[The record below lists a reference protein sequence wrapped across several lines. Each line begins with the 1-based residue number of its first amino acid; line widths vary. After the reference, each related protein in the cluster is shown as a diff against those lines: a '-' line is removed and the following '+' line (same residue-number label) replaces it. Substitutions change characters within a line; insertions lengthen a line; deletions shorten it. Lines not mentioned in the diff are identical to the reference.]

1 MKRTWQMIG
10 VVAVLAILFLI
21 GVAAAKQKYGTPNSV
36 IHVVVVRWKPEAS
49 DVDKQ
54 RAIDGVKIMA
64 ASIPGI
70 KNIWLKADR
79 VQPRE
84 FNTAFAI
91 EFESRAAADGYGEH
105 PAHKDWEKIY
115 LPIRAESRSLQITNP

>member
-1 MKRTWQMIG
+1 MKRTLVAL
-10 VVAVLAILFLI
+10 VVVFSLALAFFAGIAV
-21 GVAAAKQKYGTPNSV
+21 GQQRYGTPKSV
-36 IHVVVVRWKPEAS
+36 MHVVVVKWKPEAT
-49 DVDKQ
+49 DAEKQ
-54 RAIDGVKIMA
+54 RALDGVKTMA
-64 ASIPGI
+64 AAIPGI

-91 EFESRAAADGYGEH
+91 EFESRADADAYVEH

>member
-1 MKRTWQMIG
+1 MRRLLSRLFVAMG
-10 VVAVLAILFLI
+10 LAVVFLAGVAV
-21 GVAAAKQKYGTPNSV
+21 GQQYGTPKSV
-36 IHVVVVRWKPEAS
+36 IHVVIVKWKPEAS
-49 DVDKQ
+49 DADKQ
-54 RAIDGVKIMA
+54 RAIDGVKMMA

-91 EFESRAAADGYGEH
+91 EFESRAAADAYVEH
-105 PAHKDWEKIY
+105 PAHKEWEKIY
-115 LPIRAESRSLQITNP
+115 LPIRAESRSLQLTNP